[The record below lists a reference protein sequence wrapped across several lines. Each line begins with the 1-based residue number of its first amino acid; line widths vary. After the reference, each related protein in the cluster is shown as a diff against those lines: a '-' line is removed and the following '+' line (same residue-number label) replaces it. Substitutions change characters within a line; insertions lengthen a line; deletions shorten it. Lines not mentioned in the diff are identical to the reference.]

1 MSLFFNLF
9 HKLASS
15 AWVRTPCNFCQL
27 GNAPI
32 PFEHSDRRNGC
43 VPQKRHRILRNFS
56 ENRKRGTPAKMTNAP
71 NFSGL
76 SPASFDSLFVVPP
89 CSDSGS
95 GRYRTSPS
103 GSPLSPFSTDYTQHT
118 VSFSATATRHILH
131 SAPSSLKSYPSSR
144 RHSWRPIR
152 QQKFLVRELNKP
164 SINKTMFT
172 IYL

>member
-1 MSLFFNLF
+1 MPQSPLNI
-9 HKLASS
+9 
-15 AWVRTPCNFCQL
+15 
-27 GNAPI
+27 PI
-32 PFEHSDRRNGC
+32 DGMAAC
-43 VPQKRHRILRNFS
+43 QKRHRILRNFS
-56 ENRKRGTPAKMTNAP
+56 ENRKRGAPSKMTNAP

-95 GRYRTSPS
+95 GRYHTSPS
-103 GSPLSPFSTDYTQHT
+103 RSPLSPFSPSDTQNT

-144 RHSWRPIR
+144 RHSWRSIR
-152 QQKFLVRELNKP
+152 QQKFPVRELNKP

-172 IYL
+172 TYL